1 MLAGCSGPIDFT
13 PEEHRTTAAPVDDTP
28 DDTVVEPGFVA
39 RSTTGRHVV
48 VPEAV
53 SSGIVVSTPHFDG
66 RIRDLY
72 VGDRLPLEVAQQ
84 FDQATGI
91 AAPEGHRFVVV
102 NAQAGVPM
110 FPLDPEHPV
119 TVRLV
124 VGDRPHPLRSVFG
137 DPERGRYSV
146 AWECLVV
153 VVPDDGT
160 ALLEVEDAGKTVRVD
175 LTQGIPVEDEAWASN
190 AGFRERRDVRFDPAL
205 GVHERTYR
213 VEPAGFEAAEGIFR
227 IELRPAN
234 AIFAPWNP
242 VHQWAAP
249 GEHWLTVPTSARMEI
264 EGPQTVV
271 ELNLPNSFALTSA
284 SGERA
289 EVIEPHQ
296 VTTDQVR
303 RQQADVIPNFRV
315 AADDDEATLTFTAN
329 GRIVV
334 DFDNVQGVE
343 GSFTGSGEP
352 LRFGV
357 TYVDQ
362 PDRFGA

>member
-13 PEEHRTTAAPVDDTP
+13 PAEHRTTAAPVDDTP
-28 DDTVVEPGFVA
+28 DDTVVEPGFIA

-48 VPEAV
+48 VPDAV

-72 VGDRLPLEVAQQ
+72 VGRRLPLEVAQQ

-91 AAPEGHRFVVV
+91 AAPEGHRLVVV

-110 FPLDPEHPV
+110 YPLDPEYPV
-119 TVRLV
+119 TVRIV
-124 VGDRPHPLRSVFG
+124 VGDRPHPLRSMFG

-146 AWECLVV
+146 AWECVV
-153 VVPDDGT
+153 MVVPDDGT

-190 AGFRERRDVRFDPAL
+190 EGFRVRRDVRFDPAQGL
-205 GVHERTYR
+205 HERKFR
-213 VEPAGFEAAEGIFR
+213 VHPADHEPVEGVFR

-242 VHQWAAP
+242 VHQWAPP
-249 GEHWLTVPTSARMEI
+249 GQRWLTVPTSARMEI
-264 EGPQTVV
+264 VGPLTSV

-284 SGERA
+284 AGERA
-289 EVIEPHQ
+289 EVIEPHT

-303 RQQADVIPNFRV
+303 RQEADVIPSFRV
-315 AADDDEATLTFTAN
+315 SAGDDEATLTFTAN
-329 GRIVV
+329 GRIVA
-334 DFDNVQGVE
+334 DFENIQGVE
-343 GSFTGSGEP
+343 GSFTEGGEP

-357 TYVDQ
+357 KYIDQ
-362 PDRFGA
+362 PDRFGG